1 MSVVGDTTCSLTLW
15 SAGELRVVR
24 SARWQSLILGV
35 SAIGPPLSLA
45 WYVEPMSGTI
55 FPVTMGDR
63 GRLVVPSELR
73 KRLHL
78 EAGAALV
85 MIETERGLVLATR
98 EQLKGLVRLQLQG
111 LDLVDELLEDRRR
124 QAAADDVA

>member
-1 MSVVGDTTCSLTLW
+1 MAVIDFGCV
-15 SAGELRVVR
+15 
-24 SARWQSLILGV
+24 
-35 SAIGPPLSLA
+35 AIGPPLSLT
-45 WYVEPMSGTI
+45 WYVGPMSGTT

-78 EAGAALV
+78 EAGTPLV

-98 EQLKGLVRLQLQG
+98 EQLKGLVRSQLQG